1 MAIIG
6 ILIGMNLGKNSSP
19 LVHPPQVMQTPADDG
34 KLAQTYKEKVVM
46 KVIHDKAKDL
56 QTCYFDFL
64 EKKPSITEGEMG
76 ILFKVEENGSI
87 SSVKITENS
96 FQDNVFGDCVS
107 KKFESYYLSPPPL
120 GINRYIS
127 HVLAFKSEAA
137 AEKEAKERAEKNKP
151 PKMLPVGR

>member
-1 MAIIG
+1 
-6 ILIGMNLGKNSSP
+6 MNLGKNSSMP
-19 LVHPPQVMQTPADDG
+19 VQNSQVMQAPADDG

-46 KVIHDKAKDL
+46 KVIHDNAKDL

-64 EKKPSITEGEMG
+64 GKKPATTEGEMA

-87 SSVKITENS
+87 SSVKVTKNG
-96 FQDNVFGDCVS
+96 FQDNAFVDCVS

-127 HVLAFKSEAA
+127 HVLAFKSEAT
-137 AEKEAKERAEKNKP
+137 AEKEAKERAEKSKP